1 MKASDIYNKA
11 KEQILTFAKIQAN
24 NIVDWYIMNGIFEK
38 AEEYELNPSE
48 FNVSIS
54 VEVDVQ
60 DTYTLDF
67 STEKKN
73 VLSIVVREDGVA
85 LVLEGEEDYE
95 PIYLRSLSLRQIV
108 DVTDTLEQMWFS
120 LVHPKKN

>member
-11 KEQILTFAKIQAN
+11 KEEILAFAKTQAD
-24 NIVDWYIMNGIFEK
+24 NIVDWYVMNGIFEK
-38 AEEYELNPSE
+38 AEEYELNPNE
-48 FNVSIS
+48 FDVNIS

-67 STEKKN
+67 NTEKKN

-85 LVLEGEEDYE
+85 LVLDGEEDYD
-95 PIYLRSLSLRQIV
+95 PIYLRSLSLEQIV
-108 DVTDTLEQMWFS
+108 NVTDTLEQMWFS
-120 LVHPKKN
+120 LVHPKKD

>member
-11 KEQILTFAKIQAN
+11 KEEILAFAKTQAD
-24 NIVDWYIMNGIFEK
+24 NIVDWYVMNGIFEK
-38 AEEYELNPSE
+38 AEEYELNPNE
-48 FNVSIS
+48 FDVNIS

-60 DTYTLDF
+60 DICTLDF
-67 STEKKN
+67 NTEKKN

-85 LVLEGEEDYE
+85 LVLEGEEDYD

-108 DVTDTLEQMWFS
+108 NVTDTLEQMWLS
-120 LVHPKKN
+120 LVHSKKD

>member
-11 KEQILTFAKIQAN
+11 KEEILSFAKTQAD

-38 AEEYELNPSE
+38 AKEYELDPSE
-48 FNVSIS
+48 FDANIS

-60 DTYTLDF
+60 DPYTLDF

-85 LVLEGEEDYE
+85 LVLDGEEDYD
-95 PIYLRSLSLRQIV
+95 PIYLRSLSIEQV
-108 DVTDTLEQMWFS
+108 VNVTDTLEQMWLS
-120 LVHPKKN
+120 LVHPKKD

>member
-11 KEQILTFAKIQAN
+11 KEEILAFAKTQAD
-24 NIVDWYIMNGIFEK
+24 NIVGWYVMNGIFEK
-38 AEEYELNPSE
+38 SEEYELNPNE
-48 FNVSIS
+48 FDVNIN

-73 VLSIVVREDGVA
+73 VLSIVVREDGIA
-85 LVLEGEEDYE
+85 LALEGEEDYD
-95 PIYLRSLSLRQIV
+95 PIYLRSLSLEQIV
-108 DVTDTLEQMWFS
+108 NVTDTLEQMWLS
-120 LVHPKKN
+120 LVQPKKD

>member
-48 FNVSIS
+48 FDVNIS

-67 STEKKN
+67 NTEKKN

-85 LVLEGEEDYE
+85 LVLEGEEDYD

-108 DVTDTLEQMWFS
+108 NVTDTLEQMWLS
-120 LVHPKKN
+120 LVHPKKD

>member
-11 KEQILTFAKIQAN
+11 KEEILTFANIQSH
-24 NIVDWYIMNGIFEK
+24 NIVHWYVMNGIFEK

-48 FNVSIS
+48 FDVDIS

-85 LVLEGEEDYE
+85 LVLEGEEDYD

-108 DVTDTLEQMWFS
+108 NVTDTLEQMWLS
-120 LVHPKKN
+120 LVHSKKD